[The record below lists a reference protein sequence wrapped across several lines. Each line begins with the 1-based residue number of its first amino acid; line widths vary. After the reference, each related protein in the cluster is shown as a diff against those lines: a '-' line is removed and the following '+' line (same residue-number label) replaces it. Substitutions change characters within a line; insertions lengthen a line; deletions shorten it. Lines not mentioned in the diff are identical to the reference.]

1 MNKILLI
8 ALDSRNLNLT
18 KVIFPERDPNSK
30 LPPPMIGGFRPTVIG
45 EEPPPFIGLDD
56 LCPPHPKC
64 QDCEEVRCEGS
75 ARMYGLTILPYD
87 SIFPGLPNRTEGW
100 LLLCIQ
106 SEHLLQS
113 QLWYFRVHGRDD
125 RKAGVPQVLG
135 RLVRLLVDGRL

>member
-1 MNKILLI
+1 M
-8 ALDSRNLNLT
+8 NLT

-75 ARMYGLTILPYD
+75 ARMYGLNVLPYD
-87 SIFPGLPNRTEGW
+87 YVGEFAFPGLPNRTEG
-100 LLLCIQ
+100 
-106 SEHLLQS
+106 
-113 QLWYFRVHGRDD
+113 
-125 RKAGVPQVLG
+125 
-135 RLVRLLVDGRL
+135 